1 MMTQEEWPRFQ
12 ECKLHLTISL
22 DGSDVSHACMVTA
35 QKFPMN
41 VCISATVMPVVPAES
56 MEESYMIMNS
66 AHTTLSNGGC
76 APQSIA

>member
-1 MMTQEEWPRFQ
+1 MQVASFLVYSLSCTDRMMTQEEWPRFQ

-41 VCISATVMPVVPAES
+41 VRISATVMQWSQQSVRKR
-56 MEESYMIMNS
+56 
-66 AHTTLSNGGC
+66 TT
-76 APQSIA
+76 